1 MVVAGVLHSEWDEN
15 FFLQECFVAFSCN
28 TLENRSEKEKPGIV
42 VVELRTGL
50 ELQVAAAEFFYKIV
64 DGVVVARNV
73 GKEFGIVGVAGDTGG
88 MAEQLADGNF

>member
-1 MVVAGVLHSEWDEN
+1 
-15 FFLQECFVAFSCN
+15 
-28 TLENRSEKEKPGIV
+28 
-42 VVELRTGL
+42 VELRAGL

-88 MAEQLADGNF
+88 VAEQLADGNF